1 VLLVHSVASE
11 QLTPTWRRGGGS
23 RVKARTLW
31 KLVFPTMAVALLVLA
46 LLVGGA
52 AGGKGKGPR
61 GGGHGNTH
69 NGQTGYHF
77 QVLNQVPGTP
87 NRLLIQGSGTF
98 NAHRAHGGGTFDH
111 FIAGTGPPAAFGS
124 TGTGAWRANDVVS
137 WTPGLTHGVYQG
149 GTLVMHATFYPIG
162 KAPIPNVTI
171 AVYCNLGPAGF
182 SVSPPHAEGADV
194 TVPGSPQ
201 LVFTQT
207 PSGTSP
213 NTGITIFVVPK
224 RDIHVS

>member
-1 VLLVHSVASE
+1 
-11 QLTPTWRRGGGS
+11 
-23 RVKARTLW
+23 
-31 KLVFPTMAVALLVLA
+31 MAVALLALG
-46 LLVGGA
+46 LLVAGA

-61 GGGHGNTH
+61 SGHGNTN

-77 QVLNQVPGTP
+77 LVLNQVPGTA

-111 FIAGTGPPAAFGS
+111 FILGTGPPADFGS
-124 TGTGAWRANDVVS
+124 TGTGTWQANDVVS

-162 KAPIPNVTI
+162 KPAIPNVTI
-171 AVYCNLGPAGF
+171 VVYCNLGPAGF
-182 SVSPPHAEGADV
+182 AVTPPHAEGADV

-207 PSGTSP
+207 SP
-213 NTGITIFVVPK
+213 TVTGLTIFTVPK
-224 RDIHVS
+224 RDIKVG

>member
-1 VLLVHSVASE
+1 M
-11 QLTPTWRRGGGS
+11 RR
-23 RVKARTLW
+23 RT
-31 KLVFPTMAVALLVLA
+31 FGALLAFALASALVALA

-52 AGGKGKGPR
+52 AGGNGHGKGPGGQGSTASGENSQAADPSTSSDQP
-61 GGGHGNTH
+61 GGGHGPFQS
-69 NGQTGYHF
+69 GQTGYHF

-98 NAHRAHGGGTFDH
+98 NANEAHGGGTFDH

-124 TGTGAWRANDVVS
+124 TGTGTWQANDVVS

-162 KAPIPNVTI
+162 KAAIPNVTI
-171 AVYCNLGPAGF
+171 TVYCNLGPAGF
-182 SVSPPHAEGADV
+182 STGHAEGADV

-207 PSGTSP
+207 PAGPGVP
-213 NTGITIFVVPK
+213 NTGITIFVAPK
-224 RDIHVS
+224 S

>member
-1 VLLVHSVASE
+1 VKGRTVSRFVVPTVVIAVLA
-11 QLTPTWRRGGGS
+11 
-23 RVKARTLW
+23 
-31 KLVFPTMAVALLVLA
+31 LA

-52 AGGKGKGPR
+52 AGGKGKGHR
-61 GGGHGNTH
+61 GGHGNT
-69 NGQTGYHF
+69 NSGQTGYHF

-98 NAHRAHGGGTFDH
+98 NAHEAHGGGTYDH
-111 FIAGTGPPAAFGS
+111 FMAGTGPPAAFGS

-137 WTPGLTHGVYQG
+137 WSPGLTHGVYQG
-149 GTLVMHATFYPIG
+149 GTLVIHATFYPVG

-182 SVSPPHAEGADV
+182 TVSPPHAEGADV

-201 LVFTQT
+201 LMFTQT
-207 PSGTSP
+207 PAGAGVP

-224 RDIHVS
+224 RDINVS

>member
-1 VLLVHSVASE
+1 M
-11 QLTPTWRRGGGS
+11 R
-23 RVKARTLW
+23 KRTTSTL
-31 KLVFPTMAVALLVLA
+31 VALALVGALVTLA

-52 AGGKGKGPR
+52 VAGNGHGKGQGGQQSSPSGQTGQTSNASSAG
-61 GGGHGNTH
+61 GGGHGDTN

-77 QVLNQVPGTP
+77 QVLNQVPGTS

-98 NAHRAHGGGTFDH
+98 NAHEAHGGGTFDH

-124 TGTGAWRANDVVS
+124 IGTGSWRATDVVS
-137 WTPGLTHGVYQG
+137 WSPGKTHGVYQG
-149 GTLVMHATFYPIG
+149 GTLVMHATFDPVG

-182 SVSPPHAEGADV
+182 SVTPPHAEGADV

-201 LVFTQT
+201 LMFTQT
-207 PSGTSP
+207 PAGPGVP
-213 NTGITIFVVPK
+213 NTGITIFVLPK
-224 RDIHVS
+224 RDISGS